1 MKRGST
7 LFLKLAVILMG
18 IPVLALCLFLL
29 PQIANEA
36 NEAAERGSDL
46 AYVVYGILMV
56 MYVSAIPFYFALY
69 QSFNLLS
76 YIDKNQAFSKLS
88 VRALKK
94 IKNCAIIISGLYL
107 VALPF
112 VYIMAEVDDA
122 PGLIIVGMVPIF
134 ASVVIAVFAAVLQ
147 RLLKEAI
154 DIKEENDLIVWAEV
168 NNMAIIINID
178 VMLAKRK
185 MSVTELS
192 EMVGI
197 TMANLSILKNGKA
210 KAIRLSTL
218 EAICKALE
226 CQPGDLLEYKSNEEA
241 QGNN

>member
-46 AYVVYGILMV
+46 AFVVYGILMV

-94 IKNCAIIISGLYL
+94 IKNCAIIIGGLYL

-122 PGLIIVGMVPIF
+122 PGLIIVGMIPIF

-154 DIKEENDLIVWAEV
+154 DIKEENDLIV
-168 NNMAIIINID
+168 
-178 VMLAKRK
+178 
-185 MSVTELS
+185 
-192 EMVGI
+192 
-197 TMANLSILKNGKA
+197 
-210 KAIRLSTL
+210 
-218 EAICKALE
+218 
-226 CQPGDLLEYKSNEEA
+226 
-241 QGNN
+241 